1 MPSKSIIV
9 FSDKTI
15 NLDLSETLKLGSPL
29 VHELYLILQQ
39 LSTICFDRTKVGRW
53 ENWPKESSVLQ
64 VPSRLRQSN
73 AHLLNSPVP
82 SVKAWRRLWVKLG
95 CGWYIFGHR
104 RKRRC
109 K

>member
-1 MPSKSIIV
+1 MPSKSIILLG
-9 FSDKTI
+9 DKTI
-15 NLDLSETLKLGSPL
+15 NLDLSETLITGSPL

-64 VPSRLRQSN
+64 VPSILRQSN

-82 SVKAWRRLWVKLG
+82 PV
-95 CGWYIFGHR
+95 
-104 RKRRC
+104 
-109 K
+109 

>member
-15 NLDLSETLKLGSPL
+15 NLDLSETLITGRPL

-53 ENWPKESSVLQ
+53 ENLPKESSVLQ
-64 VPSRLRQSN
+64 VPSILSQSN
-73 AHLLNSPVP
+73 VHLLNSPVP
-82 SVKAWRRLWVKLG
+82 PV
-95 CGWYIFGHR
+95 
-104 RKRRC
+104 
-109 K
+109 

>member
-15 NLDLSETLKLGSPL
+15 NMDLSETLITGSPL

-39 LSTICFDRTKVGRW
+39 LSTICFDRAKVGRW

-73 AHLLNSPVP
+73 AHLLNSSVP
-82 SVKAWRRLWVKLG
+82 SVKAWKRLWVKLG
-95 CGWYIFGHR
+95 CGW
-104 RKRRC
+104 
-109 K
+109 

>member
-15 NLDLSETLKLGSPL
+15 NMDLSETLITGSPL

-73 AHLLNSPVP
+73 AHLLNSSVP
-82 SVKAWRRLWVKLG
+82 SVKAWKRLWVKLG
-95 CGWYIFGHR
+95 CGW
-104 RKRRC
+104 
-109 K
+109 

>member
-1 MPSKSIIV
+1 MPSRSIIV

-15 NLDLSETLKLGSPL
+15 NLDLSETLITGTPL
-29 VHELYLILQQ
+29 VHELYLILQP

-73 AHLLNSPVP
+73 AHLLKSPVSP
-82 SVKAWRRLWVKLG
+82 V
-95 CGWYIFGHR
+95 
-104 RKRRC
+104 
-109 K
+109 